1 MKQGQNIVNKI
12 CGVFS
17 VLFAV
22 VLLRGVI
29 VPGAAARAQEQFV
42 AACFF
47 LVDGFFPGEK
57 YCPLSVAQ
65 RPQRVFA
72 GTTSETTR
80 PTLAQLPDR

>member
-29 VPGAAARAQEQFV
+29 VRDAPARAQEHLMRHVFHRRGGDSGGV
-42 AACFF
+42 NYFRIGV
-47 LVDGFFPGEK
+47 VD
-57 YCPLSVAQ
+57 
-65 RPQRVFA
+65 
-72 GTTSETTR
+72 
-80 PTLAQLPDR
+80 